1 MSNSGDD
8 PKVIRVISSD
18 GKEFSVSERTASMS
32 KMLSSIIEEDWD
44 DDDVIPI
51 PNVDRK
57 TLAIILTYCDR
68 RSRPRD
74 ESDDDESNNHD
85 KLMVSLDSKFL
96 SRLNREQLMNLT
108 LAANYLEVTH
118 LLQIL
123 IKKHVDNIKDLTIE
137 GVRHYFDI
145 QTDFSNEEE
154 ARIRKETSWTSS

>member
-1 MSNSGDD
+1 MSNSCDD
-8 PKVIRVISSD
+8 PKVVRVMSSD

-32 KMLSSIIEEDWD
+32 KMLKSIIEEDW
-44 DDDVIPI
+44 DDVIPI

-74 ESDDDESNNHD
+74 ESDNDDESNNHD
-85 KLMVSLDSKFL
+85 KLMDSLDSKFL

-123 IKKHVDNIKDLTIE
+123 LKKHVYNIKDLTVE

-154 ARIRKETSWTSS
+154 ARIRKETSWTFS